1 MDLFADVAA
10 DNLDAARPLADR
22 MRPSSLDDFVGQR
35 HLLGTVDD
43 PGPLRR
49 AIAGGRFTSLL
60 FYGPP
65 GTGKTTLARIA
76 AARADAEFSV
86 LNAAAVG
93 VKELRETL
101 AAARDRLAT
110 GGRRT
115 VLFVDELHHFNKTQ
129 QDVLLPDIERGVV
142 LFIGAT
148 TANPYFSLV
157 SALISRSLVFEF
169 RSIDA
174 ADIVAA
180 VRRAVADPR
189 LGDVRLAGD
198 AAEAIATAADGDVRR
213 ALTLLEIVAAATSDG
228 RIDADLVRSCRP
240 SKPAK
245 YDAGDTHY
253 DVASAYIKSMRGRD
267 ADAALYWMARMIEGG
282 EDPRFIARRLVIAA
296 AEDVG
301 NADPQALVIAEAA
314 AAATDRIGLPEC
326 RIPLA
331 QATIYVALAPKS
343 DAAYRAIGEAIR
355 SVRDDPILPV
365 PDPLRDPNRP
375 GTTGAAEPDRYLN
388 PHRHPNAS
396 QDYLPEPRRFYHPGP
411 YGAEAT
417 HRRLQDE
424 RPDERPDEQPEEQ
437 PGEQPD

>member
-22 MRPSSLDDFVGQR
+22 MRPSTLDDFVGQQ
-35 HLLGTVDD
+35 HLLGTDD
-43 PGPLRR
+43 EPGPLRR

-65 GTGKTTLARIA
+65 GTGKTTLARLA
-76 AARADAEFSV
+76 AARAEAEFAV

-101 AAARDRLAT
+101 YAARDRLAT

-174 ADIVAA
+174 GDINVAIK
-180 VRRAVADPR
+180 RAARDPR
-189 LGDVRLAGD
+189 LGGVQLGD
-198 AAEAIATAADGDVRR
+198 DAVEAIATAADGDVRR
-213 ALTLLEIVAAATSDG
+213 ALTLLEIVAAASNG
-228 RIDADLVRSCRP
+228 RIDAELVRSCQP

-331 QATIYVALAPKS
+331 QATIYVAMAAKS

-355 SVRDDPILPV
+355 SVREDPILPV
-365 PDPLRDPNRP
+365 PEPLRDPNRP
-375 GTTGAAEPDRYLN
+375 GTTGAAEPDRYIN
-388 PHRHPNAS
+388 PHRHPDVA
-396 QDYLPEPRRFYHPGP
+396 QDYLPEPRRFYQPGDH
-411 YGAEAT
+411 GAEAT
-417 HRRLQDE
+417 HRLLLA
-424 RPDERPDEQPEEQ
+424 EQIRRR
-437 PGEQPD
+437 GEQPD

>member
-1 MDLFADVAA
+1 MLFDDLAA
-10 DNLDAARPLADR
+10 EHRDAARPLADR
-22 MRPSSLDDFVGQR
+22 LRPSTLDGFVGQT
-35 HLLGTVDD
+35 HLLGSDSK

-76 AARADAEFSV
+76 AAKADAEFAV

-93 VKELRETL
+93 VKEVRDTL
-101 AAARDRLAT
+101 AAARDRLET

-169 RSIDA
+169 RGIEPDDIAAALRRAIAVDTKLSALASRIADDAIDA
-174 ADIVAA
+174 
-180 VRRAVADPR
+180 
-189 LGDVRLAGD
+189 LTL
-198 AAEAIATAADGDVRR
+198 AADGDVRR
-213 ALTLLEIVAAATSDG
+213 ALTLLEIIAAAATDAG
-228 RIDADLVRSCRP
+228 EAIDAAFVRSCQP
-240 SKPAK
+240 QKPAT

-267 ADAALYWMARMIEGG
+267 ADAALYWLARMIEGG

-331 QATIYVALAPKS
+331 QATIYVTLAEKS

-355 SVRDDPILPV
+355 NVREQPLVNV
-365 PDPLRDPNRP
+365 PDALRDPNRP
-375 GTTGAAEPDRYLN
+375 QTDGVAAAASYRN
-388 PHRHPNAS
+388 PHRHPDTV
-396 QDYLPEPRRFYHPGP
+396 QDYLPGDRVFYRPGP
-411 YGAEAT
+411 HGREAV
-417 HRRLQDE
+417 HRELLNRDDS
-424 RPDERPDEQPEEQ
+424 RSDDTTA
-437 PGEQPD
+437 D